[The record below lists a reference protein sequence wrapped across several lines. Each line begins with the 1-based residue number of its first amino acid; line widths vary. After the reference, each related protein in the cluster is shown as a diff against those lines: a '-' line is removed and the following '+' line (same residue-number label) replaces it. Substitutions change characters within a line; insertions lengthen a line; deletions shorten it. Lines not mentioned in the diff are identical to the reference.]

1 MSTNASGGW
10 VRRFD
15 RSDSVLHGCLMVSF
29 LGVSLTGLPLLFS
42 ASPWASGL
50 VTAFGGF
57 RAAGVLHRC
66 FAVLMIATFA
76 GHLGKLFVRIFGQ
89 KDYAILWGPRSM
101 VPHPRDLGDMVG
113 HLKWF
118 LGLGPRPDFDRF
130 TYWEKF
136 DYWAVFWGMAVIGGS
151 GLMLWFPALFSR
163 VVPGWVFNVALIVH
177 GEEALMATT
186 FIFTVHF
193 FNGHIRP
200 EKFPMDTVIFTG
212 RMPTEELRLERP
224 SEWARVQEEDG
235 GMAAIETYAP
245 SQALLLLG
253 RTIGTIG
260 VVLGLTLAGLCIWA
274 LAFAHH

>member
-1 MSTNASGGW
+1 MSTNSSGGW

-42 ASPWASGL
+42 AAPWASGI
-50 VTAFGGF
+50 VSAFGGF
-57 RAAGVLHRC
+57 KAAGVLHRC
-66 FAVLMIATFA
+66 FALLMIATFA
-76 GHLGKLFVRIFGQ
+76 GHLGKLFYGIFAL

-101 VPHPRDLGDMVG
+101 VPNPKDLSDMVG

-118 LGLGPRPDFDRF
+118 LGLGERPDFDRF

-151 GLMLWFPALFSR
+151 GLMLWFPAAFSLF
-163 VVPGWVFNVALIVH
+163 VPGWVFNVALIIH

-224 SEWARVQEEDG
+224 AEWARVQEEG
-235 GMAAIETYAP
+235 GLAAIDSPAP
-245 SQALLLLG
+245 THGLLVLG
-253 RTIGTIG
+253 KTVGTIG
-260 VVLGLTLAGLCIWA
+260 VFLGLSLAGLCIYA
-274 LAFAHH
+274 LVFAHH

>member
-1 MSTNASGGW
+1 MSTHDSGGW

-15 RSDSVLHGCLMVSF
+15 PSDSVMHACLMISF

-42 ASPWASGL
+42 SAPWAAGI
-50 VTAFGGF
+50 VAAFGGF
-57 RAAGVLHRC
+57 QVAGTFHRM
-66 FAVLMIATFA
+66 FALLMIGTFTA
-76 GHLGKLFVRIFGQ
+76 HLGKICYGVFVV
-89 KDYAILWGPRSM
+89 KDYGILYGPRSM
-101 VPHPRDLGDMVG
+101 VPHPKDLSDMVG

-118 LGLGPRPDFDRF
+118 LGLGKRPAFDRF

-151 GLMLWFPALFSR
+151 GLMLWFPSFFSR
-163 VVPGWVFNVALIVH
+163 IVPGWVFNVALIVH

-212 RMPTEELRLERP
+212 RMPKEELRLERP
-224 SEWARVQEEDG
+224 SEWARVQEEG
-235 GMAAIETYAP
+235 GMSAIEAP
-245 SQALLLLG
+245 APERELLLFG
-253 RTIGTIG
+253 KTIGTIG
-260 VVLGLTLAGLCIWA
+260 VVLGLTLAALCIYA